1 MTARKI
7 PAWLQIFRV
16 KDVRRKLLITLGLM
30 IVYYLLTFFPLPGVS
45 AYDLRKI
52 STMQDSPDLVGGIV
66 NLFSGGAFFR
76 LSVLA
81 LGLIPFASA
90 NSFVSFLFEVF
101 PILKSEDTLSA
112 QEVKRRTNLW
122 VYLLVAPFSVLQA
135 YLLFFSTSLDCSLR
149 LSVLPRF
156 NFETDFLSALTV
168 LVCLVAGAYL
178 VVWIAELINTYGF
191 SSTGFHVIV
200 FTSVALMLPTEIYK
214 FWSGPQGTPPV
225 FWRSLP
231 AEMVHWLGA
240 GVYLLFLL
248 AGLLAMVYLILGR
261 YKVPVAYPSLHRRS
275 SFSGSSIHFP
285 ILMSAPFDA
294 LIDAQ
299 SILMFFVL
307 LFELLAC
314 SSLAPLQA
322 VGNAVQAV
330 MAPNSL
336 FSGPILML
344 SFVFLG
350 PWIAE
355 LRFMSVNAADLL
367 RKSGAIIPNVRP
379 GEPTEKYLQTLF
391 RRIIITPTLL
401 GGLILLIPWGANI
414 LFGLKTSLLAGEA
427 LYFMVGFVKEFK
439 DIVISQMTMRNYDG
453 FLRN

>member
-1 MTARKI
+1 MAARKT
-7 PAWLQIFRV
+7 PAWLQVFRV
-16 KDVRRKLLITLGLM
+16 EEVRRRLFITLGLM

-45 AYDLRKI
+45 AYDLQRI
-52 STMQDSPDLVGGIV
+52 SAAQDSPDLVGGIV

-101 PILKSEDTLSA
+101 PALKSEDTLST
-112 QEVKRRTNLW
+112 QEVKRRINLW
-122 VYLLVAPFSVLQA
+122 AYLLVAPFAVLQA

-156 NFETDFLSALTV
+156 DFGTDFLSALTA

-178 VVWIAELINTYGF
+178 VVWIAELVNTYGF
-191 SSTGFHVIV
+191 SSTGFNVIV

-231 AEMVHWLGA
+231 AELVHWLGA
-240 GVYLLFLL
+240 GLYLLFLL

-275 SFSGSSIHFP
+275 SFSGSSAHFP
-285 ILMSAPFDA
+285 ILMFAPFDA

-307 LFELLAC
+307 LLELLVC
-314 SSLAPLQA
+314 SPLTPLQA
-322 VGNAVQAV
+322 IGNAVQTV

-336 FSGPILML
+336 FSGPVLML
-344 SFVFLG
+344 SFVLLG

-355 LRFMSVNAADLL
+355 LRFMSVDMADLL
-367 RKSGAIIPNVRP
+367 KKSGAIIPNVRP
-379 GEPTEKYLQTLF
+379 GKSTEKYLQTLF
-391 RRIIITPTLL
+391 RRIVIAPTLL
-401 GGLILLIPWGANI
+401 GGLILLIPWGVNV

-427 LYFMVGFVKEFK
+427 LYFMVVFVKEFK
-439 DIVISQMTMRNYDG
+439 EIVVSQMAMRNYEG
-453 FLRN
+453 FLTH